1 MPTRLKIDGHEVDGR
16 ERVVEW
22 IRNGLTR
29 EAILYAE
36 KFGQCLA
43 GKLKQGGQRYSA
55 LSTSQIRNVYG
66 EVERMRMKGYDQ
78 AAFLLLKPRLTYAT
92 QRNST
97 DGSRDFKEV
106 FLRAIDTVLEAE
118 GKCEQQKRFER
129 FADFF
134 EAVLAYHRAYGGK

>member
-1 MPTRLKIDGHEVDGR
+1 MTKFTIEGR
-16 ERVVEW
+16 EINGPEQVAEW
-22 IRNGLTR
+22 IRHGLTR

-36 KFGQCLA
+36 KFGKCLA
-43 GKLKQGGQRYSA
+43 GKQEGKQRYSA

-78 AAFLLLKPRLTYAT
+78 ATFLLLKPRLVYAT
-92 QRNST
+92 ERNHT
-97 DGSRDFKEV
+97 NGSRDFKKV
-106 FLRAIDTVLEAE
+106 FVRAIDAVLEA
-118 GKCEQQKRFER
+118 KDTNEQAKRFER